1 MLIGGAIGGL
11 TAIVIV
17 LTRLF
22 KNLKKLL
29 EAMTDFVDALE
40 NFQRR
45 VRRFRANQRRVRRF
59 SHPTAILDSPVRR
72 FVAGLF
78 TIEVVTLLISSMS

>member
-22 KNLKKLL
+22 RNLKRLL

-40 NFQRR
+40 GFLRR

-59 SHPTAILDSPVRR
+59 HNPPAILDFPVRR
-72 FVAGLF
+72 FIASLL
-78 TIEVVTLLISSMS
+78 TIEVVTLAISYLW